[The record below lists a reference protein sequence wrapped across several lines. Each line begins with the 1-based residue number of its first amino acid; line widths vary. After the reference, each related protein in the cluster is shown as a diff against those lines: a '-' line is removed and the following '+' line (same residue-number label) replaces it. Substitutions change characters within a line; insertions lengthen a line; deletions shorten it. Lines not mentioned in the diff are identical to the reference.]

1 MNLDIT
7 PGVLEPNEVVK
18 TVHKLLDSMERFVIE
33 ENKTL
38 VDEFCRDCNDTTKQF
53 EMSIQ
58 QAVRFRHP
66 ENIQI
71 KKLFCTSCKKIQ
83 YYYTDGINFW

>member
-1 MNLDIT
+1 MSLIQHGI
-7 PGVLEPNEVVK
+7 PEPNDVVK
-18 TVHKLLDSMERFVIE
+18 GFHDFFDMMSSLDEI

-38 VDEFCRDCNDTTKQF
+38 VDEFCRDCNRTTKQHT
-53 EMSIQ
+53 MSVQ
-58 QAVRFRHP
+58 QAVRFRHS

-83 YYYTDGINFW
+83 YYYSNGPKSW